1 MNGLGFWFPVPIH
14 AVPQS
19 LEGGVDAA
27 LDQSAGQQAEPTHD
41 VGDLTPRT
49 SDSGISTAE
58 GLGCDI
64 STARQL
70 TLGTSGAAHQYA
82 AAQYLGCLVIRK
94 DF

>member
-41 VGDLTPRT
+41 VGDLLHELPTAGSPQQKD
-49 SDSGISTAE
+49 SDATYQQPGN
-58 GLGCDI
+58 
-64 STARQL
+64 
-70 TLGTSGAAHQYA
+70 
-82 AAQYLGCLVIRK
+82 
-94 DF
+94 